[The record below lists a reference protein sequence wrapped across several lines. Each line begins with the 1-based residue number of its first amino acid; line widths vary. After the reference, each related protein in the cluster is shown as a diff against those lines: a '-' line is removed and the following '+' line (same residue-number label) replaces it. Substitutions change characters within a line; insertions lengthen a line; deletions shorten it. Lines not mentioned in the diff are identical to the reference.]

1 MTTSPARRPG
11 PDLSTVELDAL
22 LKRLHLANMRH
33 VHAEAIAR
41 AETEQWSYRDF
52 VALLVAEEVAHRTPE
67 KIIKEAIEDPTRLL
81 IDL

>member
-1 MTTSPARRPG
+1 MTTPSARPR
-11 PDLSTVELDAL
+11 PDLSSLELDAL

-52 VALLVAEEVAHRTPE
+52 LALLVA
-67 KIIKEAIEDPTRLL
+67 
-81 IDL
+81 